1 MNTQIIYIN
10 RQGREMTHTLG
21 ARVTK
26 TYANNLFFETIVSC
40 QGVLSEQEKRDSKF
54 RLVAIRN
61 TVE

>member
-1 MNTQIIYIN
+1 
-10 RQGREMTHTLG
+10 MTHTLG

-26 TYANNLFFETIVSC
+26 AYATNLFYETIVSC
-40 QGVLSEQEKRDSKF
+40 QGVLSQQEKRDSKF